1 MASLWGLKRTSTCHD
16 CWLLPW
22 LVIWPTGISPTK
34 QWELGRAGET
44 DLTRGS
50 SCQKSAQIRPLSDHG
65 SPLHHSYYVFN
76 IIWLSYNK
84 ASNLQTWCVGTSTKS
99 VSHHIFASFLKPG
112 TVPPSHLCIV
122 VCMIGPQGVPATRQ
136 AFRYGSEKLENQTIW
151 VKKHVQIVMRIL
163 SYQQWLYVR
172 AINGRKYDVSHQ
184 FPSAGMIRYDQVQFY
199 LRPQGARE
207 TY

>member
-1 MASLWGLKRTSTCHD
+1 MKLI
-16 CWLLPW
+16 WLEAPH
-22 LVIWPTGISPTK
+22 VK
-34 QWELGRAGET
+34 
-44 DLTRGS
+44 
-50 SCQKSAQIRPLSDHG
+50 KSAQIRPLSDHG

-151 VKKHVQIVMRIL
+151 VKKTCSNCDENIIISTMIICS
-163 SYQQWLYVR
+163 SYKWTKIWRVPS
-172 AINGRKYDVSHQ
+172 VSI
-184 FPSAGMIRYDQVQFY
+184 SRYD
-199 LRPQGARE
+199 
-207 TY
+207 